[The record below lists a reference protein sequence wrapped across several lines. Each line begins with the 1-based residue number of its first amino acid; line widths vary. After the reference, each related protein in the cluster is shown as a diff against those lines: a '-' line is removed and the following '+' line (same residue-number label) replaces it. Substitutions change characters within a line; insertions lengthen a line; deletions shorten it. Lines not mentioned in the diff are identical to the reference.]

1 MKNNDNDQQMDN
13 DILPEAEHLSGKM
26 RNSAAEN
33 IKVNIFDVAK
43 VCRVILTNRSVHRQT
58 SYRDKRSNA
67 TNLLNDKPPKR
78 QTF

>member
-1 MKNNDNDQQMDN
+1 MKNDDGEHTDN

-43 VCRVILTNRSVHRQT
+43 VCRVILTNRS
-58 SYRDKRSNA
+58 S
-67 TNLLNDKPPKR
+67 P
-78 QTF
+78 